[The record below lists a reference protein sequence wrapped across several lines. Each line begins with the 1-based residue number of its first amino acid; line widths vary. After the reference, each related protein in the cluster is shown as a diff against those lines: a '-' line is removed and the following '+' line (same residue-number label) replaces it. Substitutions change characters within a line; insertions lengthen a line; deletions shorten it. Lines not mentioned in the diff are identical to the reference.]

1 MRNSFFFSLS
11 LAAVFSLSACN
22 FSDNS
27 SSAKGPARPDVNNPD
42 DTGGG
47 VVAKEN
53 AQIVVL
59 SNRADMLSDGDAL
72 IEIIP
77 PKDQAITR
85 LMAKLNTTDVTNQ
98 FALRENKRWM
108 GRISGMKVGENTLTI
123 QVNSLPS
130 VTSNLRNYP
139 NEGPIFSAPPV
150 ARLRCQDGGE
160 PLTCNQPA
168 EYTFLYK
175 SSQPGSVGLKPYD
188 VKNPPTDVATTT
200 TDHGVTVPFIVRQER
215 GYQDRDE
222 YRILTLFKPGQPWQP
237 WQPQPQWNR
246 KVLITHGGNCGTS
259 FTPGS
264 ARLNDFS
271 GTFDDVPVVE
281 QSYVTGLGLGFAV
294 MSTALNNGGHNCD
307 VVLQAESMVMA
318 KERIVEQYGPI
329 RYTLGTGCSG
339 GSITQTTVANA
350 YPGIYQGLITMCAYP
365 DSMSAGMQFTDS
377 HLMRRYFEGTDSMS
391 RGVFWLPTQWGDV
404 EGHLTHVNAVVADEG
419 LFKAATNP
427 VGDCYGPNSYHPQN
441 NPKGQRCGLID
452 WIAHIVGIR
461 EPAIWSPMEKAAGFG
476 FAALPLGNTGVQY
489 GLLPFLQGRITGQQF
504 ADINIHIGGLDVDIQ
519 PQAERTKANTTAVS
533 NLYKSGMIMVGNNL
547 HTVPILNFVGP
558 DPGIAHDS
566 LHAWWVRWRIE
577 REHGHYDNHVM
588 WAGPT
593 PLIGDINWVHEGLVA
608 MDKWVAAI
616 EKDKSNLAM
625 DKKVVANKPA
635 DMQDRCILSTGVAAV
650 GEACVEALRPLYAYG
665 TPRTQAGEQK
675 FSDNFDC
682 FLKPYDP
689 VKEYGALVNL
699 ILPDQLN
706 QLKEV
711 FKDGVC
717 DYSKPPK
724 GLVPTQTWLT
734 YRDAQGKRIVGGQKL
749 PAAPSLSGLGLSS
762 PAFKYEGLK

>member
-1 MRNSFFFSLS
+1 MRRFYAQ
-11 LAAVFSLSACN
+11 LAAIAMLTLLSACN
-22 FSDNS
+22 FSDKPS
-27 SSAKGPARPDVNNPD
+27 SVKGPSQPDITDDGNNEVEP
-42 DTGGG
+42 
-47 VVAKEN
+47 KEN

-59 SNRADMLSDGDAL
+59 SNRADMLSAGDAL

-77 PKDQAITR
+77 PKDQAIT
-85 LMAKLNTTDVTNQ
+85 KLSATLNATDISNE

-108 GRISGMKVGENTLTI
+108 GKIKGMVIGENTLSI
-123 QVNSLPS
+123 KVNALAA
-130 VTSNLRNYP
+130 VKTTLRNHP

-150 ARLRCQDGGE
+150 ARLRCQEGGE

-175 SSQPGSVGLKPYD
+175 SSQPGSIGLKPYD
-188 VKNPPTDVATTT
+188 PENPPTDVANTT
-200 TDHGVTVPFIVRQER
+200 TDHGVTLPFIVRQER

-222 YRILTLFKPGQPWQP
+222 YRILTLFKPDQPWQP

-246 KVLITHGGNCGTS
+246 KVLVTHGGNCGTS

-264 ARLNDFS
+264 AKLNDFS
-271 GTFDDVPVVE
+271 GTFDDVPAIE

-307 VVLQAESMVMA
+307 VVLQAESMLMA

-365 DSMSAGMQFTDS
+365 DSMSAGMQFTDL
-377 HLMRRYFEGTDSMS
+377 HLMRKYFEGTDSVS

-427 VGDCYGPNSYHPQN
+427 VGNCYGPNSYHPQN

-452 WIAHIVGIR
+452 WITHIVGLR
-461 EPAIWSPMEKAAGFG
+461 EPAIWSTMEKAAGFG
-476 FAALPLGNTGVQY
+476 FANLPLGNTGIQY
-489 GLLPFLQGRITGQQF
+489 GLLPFLQGRITAQQF
-504 ADINIHIGGLDVDIQ
+504 ADINIHIGGLDIDIQ
-519 PQAERTKANTTAVS
+519 PQAARTQAEPNAVS

-547 HTVPILNFVGP
+547 NTVPILNFVGP

-566 LHAWWVRWRIE
+566 LHAWWVRWRLD
-577 REHGHYDNHVM
+577 REHGNHDNHVM
-588 WAGPT
+588 WAGAT
-593 PLIGDINWVHEGLVA
+593 PLIGDLNWVHEGIVA
-608 MDKWVAAI
+608 MDKWVAAM
-616 EKDKSNLAM
+616 ENDKSNRPIAE
-625 DKKVVANKPA
+625 KVVANKPA
-635 DMQDRCILSTGVAAV
+635 DLQDRCLLPTGVAAI

-665 TPRTQAGEQK
+665 TPRTQAGDMK
-675 FSDNFDC
+675 YGDNFDC
-682 FLKPYDP
+682 QLKAYDP
-689 VKEYGALVNL
+689 AKEYGPLVNL
-699 ILPDQLN
+699 ILPDQLTA
-706 QLKEV
+706 LKEV
-711 FKDGVC
+711 FKAGVC

-734 YRDAQGKRIVGGQKL
+734 YIDAKGKRIIGGQKI
-749 PAAPSLSGLGLSS
+749 PAAPALSGLGMQS
-762 PAFKYEGLK
+762 PAFSY

>member
-1 MRNSFFFSLS
+1 MRRTFAS
-11 LAAVFSLSACN
+11 LAMIVAIIFLTACN
-22 FSDNS
+22 FSDKSTS
-27 SSAKGPARPDVNNPD
+27 SKGPADPNIDQPD
-42 DTGGG
+42 DNSGG
-47 VVAKEN
+47 VEAKESP
-53 AQIVVL
+53 QIVVL

-77 PKDQAITR
+77 PKDEAIN
-85 LMAKLNTTDVTNQ
+85 KLVATLNNTDVSNE
-98 FALRENKRWM
+98 FALRQNNRWM
-108 GRISGMKVGENTLTI
+108 GRIKGMTLGENTLSVR
-123 QVNSLPS
+123 VNSLPAVKS
-130 VTSNLRNYP
+130 TLTNHP
-139 NEGPIFSAPPV
+139 NEGPIFTGPQVP
-150 ARLRCQDGGE
+150 RLRCQEGGQ
-160 PLTCNQPA
+160 PLTCNQPP

-175 SSQPGSVGLKPYD
+175 SSEQGSIGLKPYD
-188 VKNPPTDVATTT
+188 LKNPPSDVAKTT

-222 YRILTLFKPGQPWQP
+222 YRILALYNPAQPWQP

-246 KVLITHGGNCGTS
+246 KVLVTHGGNCGTS

-264 ARLNDFS
+264 AKLNDFS

-318 KERIVEQYGPI
+318 KERIVEQYGLI

-365 DSMSAGMQFTDS
+365 DSMSAGVQFTDS
-377 HLMRRYFEGTDSMS
+377 HLMRKYFESPDSVS
-391 RGVFWLPTQWGDV
+391 RGVVWLPTQWGDV

-427 VGDCYGPNSYHPQN
+427 VGTCYGPNSYHPQN

-452 WIAHIVGIR
+452 WLNHIVGFR
-461 EPAIWSPMEKAAGFG
+461 EPAIWSPMEKTAGFG
-476 FAALPLGNTGVQY
+476 FASLPLGNTGIQY
-489 GLLPFLQGRITGQQF
+489 GLLPFLQGRITGLQF
-504 ADINIHIGGLDVDIQ
+504 ADLNIHIGGLDIDIQ
-519 PQAERTKANTTAVS
+519 PQVARSKADPVAVS

-547 HTVPILNFVGP
+547 NTVPILNFVGP

-566 LHAWWVRWRIE
+566 LHAWWVRWRLD
-577 REHGHYDNHVM
+577 REHGNHDNHVM
-588 WAGPT
+588 WAGAT
-593 PLIGDINWVHEGLVA
+593 PLIGDLNWVHEGLVA
-608 MDKWVAAI
+608 MDKWVAAM
-616 EKDKSNLAM
+616 EKDTSNRPM
-625 DKKVVANKPA
+625 SEKVVANKPA
-635 DMQDRCILSTGVAAV
+635 DLQDRCLLPTGVAAV
-650 GEACVEALRPLYAYG
+650 GEACVDALKSLYAYG
-665 TPRTQAGEQK
+665 TPRTQAGDAIYG
-675 FSDNFDC
+675 DNLDC
-682 FLKPYDP
+682 VLKPYDP
-689 VKEYGALVNL
+689 AKEYGPLANL
-699 ILPDQLN
+699 ILPDQVKA
-706 QLKEV
+706 LKEV

-734 YRDAQGKRIVGGQKL
+734 YIDNKGQRIIGGKKL
-749 PAAPSLSGLGLSS
+749 PLAPALSGIGLSS
-762 PAFKYEGLK
+762 PAFKY